1 MMLSAYVQT
10 VVRKRSWTDLSRE
23 LSHAVLLS
31 YIQKISLMSS
41 ATTTSFHVFRHTLFM
56 KINIYLVLQWQDLLS
71 LRDLLRLPVRKVLLL
86 SATVLLVRVMTRS
99 DSSLQS
105 RLQLQISRLSL
116 LGEILTGSF
125 SLVRMRLNAAD
136 SMVFIFHSAQTAA
149 TAVTVTSG
157 ISAMKVLSLKIQLM
171 SLTTSIYQFLDALLR
186 KLRMNQNMLL

>member
-23 LSHAVLLS
+23 LSHVVLLS
-31 YIQKISLMSS
+31 YIQKISLMNS

-56 KINIYLVLQWQDLLS
+56 KINIYLVLQWRDLLS

-116 LGEILTGSF
+116 LGEILTGSS
-125 SLVRMRLNAAD
+125 SLVRMRLNTAD